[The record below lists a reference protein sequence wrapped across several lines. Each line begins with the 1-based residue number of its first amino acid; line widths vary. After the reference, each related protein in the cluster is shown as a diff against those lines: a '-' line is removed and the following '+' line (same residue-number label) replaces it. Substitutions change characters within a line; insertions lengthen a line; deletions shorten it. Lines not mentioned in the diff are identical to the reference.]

1 LEFGSLKTREA
12 AQCSKNVFPSNSFP
26 RGVEAAFA
34 KIQASLS
41 PSKFIF
47 SQAFGAKYIA
57 ISTVL
62 SPVTG
67 RI

>member
-1 LEFGSLKTREA
+1 
-12 AQCSKNVFPSNSFP
+12 
-26 RGVEAAFA
+26 VEAAFA